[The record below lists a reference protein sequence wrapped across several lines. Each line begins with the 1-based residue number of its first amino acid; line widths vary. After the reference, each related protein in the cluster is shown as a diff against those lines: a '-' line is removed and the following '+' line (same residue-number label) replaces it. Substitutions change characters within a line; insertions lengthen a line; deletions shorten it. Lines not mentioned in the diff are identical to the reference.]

1 MRESVEAERVVDCG
15 GAGAVEGGGGRVGF
29 EVGLQGERAGRMA
42 WALSS
47 RCREAVRD
55 GDGAAA
61 TQLRG
66 RMMRAAMHDDALGGT
81 ASGVE
86 GRGGESTIEHTV
98 SRRIALCRSKPA

>member
-1 MRESVEAERVVDCG
+1 MVVTC
-15 GAGAVEGGGGRVGF
+15 VL

-86 GRGGESTIEHTV
+86 GVEAVRAPLSIRYRGG
-98 SRRIALCRSKPA
+98 